1 MGDSVLTAAVLLFD
15 MDGTLVDSTASV
27 ERAWSRFAARHGLDA
42 AAILA
47 VAHGRPT
54 IEVVAEFAPAGLDA
68 QAETDRIEAEEI
80 DRTDGISEVPG
91 AAALLGSLDPAR
103 WAVVTSATRALT
115 LRRLAAVGVPLP
127 KVLVAADDVTNGKPH
142 PQPYLMAA
150 KALGHEAS
158 GAVVFED
165 APAGLESAKAAG
177 AAPVVVGGY
186 AGEVAVGLPR
196 VADLTAVQV
205 RANGTDLAV
214 TLGRQPVLPAW

>member
-1 MGDSVLTAAVLLFD
+1 MGDSVLTGAVLLFD

-27 ERAWSRFAARHGLDA
+27 ERAWTRFAARHGLDA

-54 IEVVAEFAPAGLDA
+54 IEVVAEFAPAGVDA
-68 QAETDRIEAEEI
+68 KAETDRIEAEEI
-80 DRTDGISEVPG
+80 DRTDGISEIPG

-150 KALGHEAS
+150 KALGYEAAE
-158 GAVVFED
+158 AVVFED
-165 APAGLESAKAAG
+165 APAGLESARAAG
-177 AAPVVVGGY
+177 AAAVVVGGY
-186 AGEVAVGLPR
+186 RGEAAAGLPR
-196 VADLTAVQV
+196 VPDLQGVRVAAEGAVLTV
-205 RANGTDLAV
+205 S
-214 TLGRQPVLPAW
+214 LG

>member
-1 MGDSVLTAAVLLFD
+1 MGGSMLTGSVLLFD

-27 ERAWSRFAARHGLDA
+27 ERAWTRFAARHGLEA

-54 IEVVAEFAPAGLDA
+54 IEVVAQFAPAGVDA
-68 QAETDRIEAEEI
+68 RAETDRIEAEEI
-80 DRTDGISEVPG
+80 DRTDGISEIPG
-91 AAALLGSLDPAR
+91 AAALLGSLDPSR

-150 KALGHEAS
+150 KALGYDATD
-158 GAVVFED
+158 AVAFED
-165 APAGLESAKAAG
+165 APAGLVSAAAAG
-177 AAPVVVGGY
+177 AATVVVGGY
-186 AGEVAVGLPR
+186 AGAEARDLPR
-196 VADLTAVQV
+196 AADMRAVRVDQEGPRLT
-205 RANGTDLAV
+205 V
-214 TLGRQPVLPAW
+214 TVG